1 MAMDFGT
8 LDFAVAFNRQTAFP
22 LDAKSYF
29 ESYASAVA
37 AAQTADEAG
46 SKKSVYYYGQVVS
59 VVENG
64 TAKLYIIQPDKT
76 LKEAGGEIVINEN
89 VFAKDENGELDL
101 LGFAAAT
108 AGAQLVKGS
117 DGKISWVA
125 PSGTTVEGL
134 DTRLTVVEN
143 AINGTGEGET
153 RVPGLVEK
161 VGTLETNLANVYTK
175 EEVNQ
180 KLSSVLNYK
189 GSVDNYSDLPADAVK
204 GDVYNV
210 KNADTVHGVKA
221 GDNVAYDGTSWD
233 VLAGTIEMSG
243 YLTKTE
249 AETTY
254 VAKEEGKTLI
264 SADLIEK
271 LTNMNADGEKNVIN
285 AVSEEFSIDAG
296 TRTLSLATGKITQ
309 DKIAGLA
316 ETLAKKVDAEAGKG
330 LSTNDF
336 TNDLKSKLDA
346 IEAGAQANVIENV
359 SMNGEALVIAEKG
372 VNIPLAT
379 NTTVGVI
386 KGSDVENGVVIDE
399 QGAASVKNLNVG
411 KLVQTDGDWLIL
423 NGGNSTLTVE

>member
-161 VGTLETNLANVYTK
+161 IGTLETNLANVYTK

-285 AVSEEFSIDAG
+285 AVSEEFSIDAE

-316 ETLAKKVDAEAGKG
+316 EALAKKVDAEAGKG

>member
-64 TAKLYIIQPDKT
+64 AAKLYIIQPDKT

-89 VFAKDENGELDL
+89 VFAKDEDGKLDL

-161 VGTLETNLANVYTK
+161 VSTLETGLKNVYTK

-189 GSVDNYSDLPADAVK
+189 GSVDNYSDLPTDAVK

-210 KNADTVHGVKA
+210 KNADATHGVKA
-221 GDNVAYDGTSWD
+221 GDNVAFDGESWD
-233 VLAGTIEMSG
+233 VLAGTVELSG

-249 AETTY
+249 AETIY

-264 SADLIEK
+264 SAELIEK

-285 AVSEEFSIDAG
+285 AVSDEFAIDAE
-296 TRTLSLATGKITQ
+296 TRTLSLATGKIAQ

-316 ETLAKKVDAEAGKG
+316 EALANKVDAEEGKG
-330 LSTNDF
+330 LSANDF
-336 TNDLKSKLDA
+336 TDELKAKLDA
-346 IEAGAQANVIENV
+346 IEAGAQVNVIENV

-379 NTTVGVI
+379 NTTIGVI
-386 KGSDVENGVVIDE
+386 KGSDVENGVVIDAE
-399 QGAASVKNLNVG
+399 GAASVKNLNVE

-423 NGGNSTLTVE
+423 NGGNSTLTV

>member
-1 MAMDFGT
+1 MAMNFGT

-29 ESYASAVA
+29 ESYDSAVA
-37 AAQTADEAG
+37 AAQAADEAG

-89 VFAKDENGELDL
+89 VFAKDENGKLDL

-108 AGAQLVKGS
+108 AGAQLVKGA
-117 DGKISWVA
+117 DGRISWVA

-153 RVPGLVEK
+153 RVPGLIEK

-264 SADLIEK
+264 SAELIEK

-316 ETLAKKVDAEAGKG
+316 KALAKKVDAETGKG

>member
-89 VFAKDENGELDL
+89 VFAKDENGGLDL

-161 VGTLETNLANVYTK
+161 IGTLETNLANVYTK

-316 ETLAKKVDAEAGKG
+316 EALAKKVDAEAGKG

>member
-1 MAMDFGT
+1 MAMNFGT

-29 ESYASAVA
+29 ESYDSAVA
-37 AAQTADEAG
+37 AAQAADEAG

-264 SADLIEK
+264 SAELIEK

-285 AVSEEFSIDAG
+285 AVSEEFSIDAE

-316 ETLAKKVDAEAGKG
+316 EALAKKVDAEAGKG

>member
-1 MAMDFGT
+1 MAMNFGT

-29 ESYASAVA
+29 ESYDSAVA
-37 AAQTADEAG
+37 AAQAADEAG

-285 AVSEEFSIDAG
+285 AVSEEFSIDAE

-316 ETLAKKVDAEAGKG
+316 EALAKKVDAEAGKG

>member
-1 MAMDFGT
+1 MAMNFGT

-29 ESYASAVA
+29 ESYDSAVA
-37 AAQTADEAG
+37 AAQAADEAG

-64 TAKLYIIQPDKT
+64 AAKLYIIQPDKT

-89 VFAKDENGELDL
+89 VFAKDENGKLDL

-210 KNADTVHGVKA
+210 KNADATHGVKA
-221 GDNVAYDGTSWD
+221 GDNVAFDGEAWD
-233 VLAGTIEMSG
+233 VLAGTVELSG

-264 SADLIEK
+264 SAELIEK

-285 AVSEEFSIDAG
+285 AVSDEFAIDAE
-296 TRTLSLATGKITQ
+296 TRTLSLATGKIAQ
-309 DKIAGLA
+309 DKIEGLA
-316 ETLAKKVDAEAGKG
+316 EALANKVNAEEGKG
-330 LSTNDF
+330 LSANDF
-336 TNDLKSKLDA
+336 TNDLKAKLDA
-346 IEAGAQANVIENV
+346 IEAGAQVNVIENV

-386 KGSDVENGVVIDE
+386 KGSDVENGVVINAE
-399 QGAASVKNLNVG
+399 GAASVKNLNVE

-423 NGGNSTLTVE
+423 NGGNSTLTV

>member
-1 MAMDFGT
+1 MAMNFGT

-108 AGAQLVKGS
+108 AGAQLVKGA
-117 DGKISWVA
+117 DGRISWVA

-264 SADLIEK
+264 SAELIEK

-316 ETLAKKVDAEAGKG
+316 EALAKKVDAETGKG

>member
-1 MAMDFGT
+1 MAMNFGT

-29 ESYASAVA
+29 ESYDSAVA
-37 AAQTADEAG
+37 AAQAADEAG

-117 DGKISWVA
+117 DGRISWVA

-161 VGTLETNLANVYTK
+161 IGTLETNLANVYTK

-264 SADLIEK
+264 SAELIEK

-316 ETLAKKVDAEAGKG
+316 EALAKKVDAEAGKG

>member
-117 DGKISWVA
+117 DGRISWVA

-161 VGTLETNLANVYTK
+161 IGTLETNLANVYTK
-175 EEVNQ
+175 KEVNQ

-316 ETLAKKVDAEAGKG
+316 EALAKKVDAEAGKG

>member
-1 MAMDFGT
+1 M
-8 LDFAVAFNRQTAFP
+8 
-22 LDAKSYF
+22 
-29 ESYASAVA
+29 
-37 AAQTADEAG
+37 
-46 SKKSVYYYGQVVS
+46 S

-316 ETLAKKVDAEAGKG
+316 EVLAKKVDAEAGKG

>member
-1 MAMDFGT
+1 MAMNFGT

-89 VFAKDENGELDL
+89 VFAKDENGKLDL

-108 AGAQLVKGS
+108 AGAQLVKGA
-117 DGKISWVA
+117 DGRISWVA

-210 KNADTVHGVKA
+210 KNVDTVHGVKA

-264 SADLIEK
+264 SAELIEK

-316 ETLAKKVDAEAGKG
+316 EALAKKVDAETGKG

>member
-1 MAMDFGT
+1 MAMNFGT

-29 ESYASAVA
+29 ESYDSAVA
-37 AAQTADEAG
+37 AAQAADEAG

-89 VFAKDENGELDL
+89 VFAKDENGKLDL

-108 AGAQLVKGS
+108 AGAQLVKGA
-117 DGKISWVA
+117 DGRISWVA

-161 VGTLETNLANVYTK
+161 IGTLETNLANVYTK

-264 SADLIEK
+264 SAELIEK

-316 ETLAKKVDAEAGKG
+316 EALAKKVDAETGKG

>member
-1 MAMDFGT
+1 MT
-8 LDFAVAFNRQTAFP
+8 
-22 LDAKSYF
+22 
-29 ESYASAVA
+29 
-37 AAQTADEAG
+37 
-46 SKKSVYYYGQVVS
+46 KKDRVQ
-59 VVENG
+59 
-64 TAKLYIIQPDKT
+64 I
-76 LKEAGGEIVINEN
+76 
-89 VFAKDENGELDL
+89 
-101 LGFAAAT
+101 
-108 AGAQLVKGS
+108 
-117 DGKISWVA
+117 
-125 PSGTTVEGL
+125 
-134 DTRLTVVEN
+134 VEN
-143 AINGTGEGET
+143 AINGTAEGET

-161 VGTLETNLANVYTK
+161 IGTLETNLANVYTK

-264 SADLIEK
+264 SAELIEK

-316 ETLAKKVDAEAGKG
+316 EALAKKVDAETGKG

>member
-1 MAMDFGT
+1 MAMNFGT

-29 ESYASAVA
+29 ESYDSAVA
-37 AAQTADEAG
+37 AAQAADEAG

-89 VFAKDENGELDL
+89 VFAKDENGKLDL

-161 VGTLETNLANVYTK
+161 IGTLETNLANVYTK

-264 SADLIEK
+264 SAELIEK

-316 ETLAKKVDAEAGKG
+316 EALAKKVDAETGKG

>member
-1 MAMDFGT
+1 MAMNFGT

-29 ESYASAVA
+29 ESYDSAVA
-37 AAQTADEAG
+37 AAQAADEAG

-89 VFAKDENGELDL
+89 VFAKDENGKLDL

-108 AGAQLVKGS
+108 AGAQLVKGA
-117 DGKISWVA
+117 DGRISWVA

-264 SADLIEK
+264 SAELIEK

-316 ETLAKKVDAEAGKG
+316 EALAKKVDAETGKG

>member
-1 MAMDFGT
+1 MAMNFGT

-117 DGKISWVA
+117 DGRISWVA

-161 VGTLETNLANVYTK
+161 IGTLETNLANVYTK
-175 EEVNQ
+175 KEVNQ

-316 ETLAKKVDAEAGKG
+316 EALAKKVDAEAGKG

>member
-210 KNADTVHGVKA
+210 KNADTVQGVKA

-264 SADLIEK
+264 SAELIEK

-285 AVSEEFSIDAG
+285 AVSEEFSIDAE

-316 ETLAKKVDAEAGKG
+316 EALAKKVDAEAGKG

>member
-64 TAKLYIIQPDKT
+64 AAKLYIIQPDKT
-76 LKEAGGEIVINEN
+76 LKEAGGEIIINEN
-89 VFAKDENGELDL
+89 VFAKDETGKLDL

-117 DGKISWVA
+117 DGKVSWVA

-161 VGTLETNLANVYTK
+161 VSTLETGLKNVYTK

-189 GSVDNYSDLPADAVK
+189 GSVDNYSDLPTDAVK

-210 KNADTVHGVKA
+210 KNADATHGVKA
-221 GDNVAYDGTSWD
+221 GDNVAFDGESWD
-233 VLAGTIEMSG
+233 VLAGTVELSG

-249 AETTY
+249 AETIY

-264 SADLIEK
+264 SAELIEK

-285 AVSEEFSIDAG
+285 AVSDEFAIDTE
-296 TRTLSLATGKITQ
+296 TRTLSLATGKIAQ

-316 ETLAKKVDAEAGKG
+316 EALANKVDAEEGKG
-330 LSTNDF
+330 LSANDF
-336 TNDLKSKLDA
+336 TNELKTKLDA
-346 IEAGAQANVIENV
+346 IEAGAQVNVIENV

-386 KGSDVENGVVIDE
+386 KGSDVENGVVINAE
-399 QGAASVKNLNVG
+399 GAASVKNLNVE

-423 NGGNSTLTVE
+423 NGGNSTLTV

>member
-64 TAKLYIIQPDKT
+64 AAKLYIIQPDKT

-89 VFAKDENGELDL
+89 VFAKDEDGKLDL

-117 DGKISWVA
+117 DGKVSWVA

-161 VGTLETNLANVYTK
+161 VSTLETGLSNVYTK

-210 KNADTVHGVKA
+210 KNADATHGVKA
-221 GDNVAYDGTSWD
+221 GDNVAFDGESWD
-233 VLAGTIEMSG
+233 VLAGTVELSG

-264 SADLIEK
+264 SAELIEK

-285 AVSEEFSIDAG
+285 AVSDEFTIDAE
-296 TRTLSLATGKITQ
+296 TRTLSLATGKIAQ
-309 DKIAGLA
+309 NKIEGLA
-316 ETLAKKVDAEAGKG
+316 EALANKVDAEEGKG
-330 LSTNDF
+330 LSANDF
-336 TNDLKSKLDA
+336 TNELKAKLDA
-346 IEAGAQANVIENV
+346 IEAGAQVNVIENV

-379 NTTVGVI
+379 NTTIGVI
-386 KGSDVENGVVIDE
+386 KGSDVENGVVIDAE
-399 QGAASVKNLNVG
+399 GAASVKNLNVE

-423 NGGNSTLTVE
+423 NGGNSTLTV

>member
-117 DGKISWVA
+117 DGRISWVA

-316 ETLAKKVDAEAGKG
+316 EALAKKVDAEAGKG

>member
-316 ETLAKKVDAEAGKG
+316 EALAKKVDAEAGKG

-346 IEAGAQANVIENV
+346 IEAGAQANVIETV

>member
-189 GSVDNYSDLPADAVK
+189 GSVDNYSDLPVDAVK

-264 SADLIEK
+264 SAELIEK

-285 AVSEEFSIDAG
+285 AVSEEFSIDAE

-316 ETLAKKVDAEAGKG
+316 EALAKKVDAEAGKG

>member
-1 MAMDFGT
+1 MAMNFGT

-29 ESYASAVA
+29 ESYDSAVA
-37 AAQTADEAG
+37 AAQAADEAG

-89 VFAKDENGELDL
+89 VFAKDENGKLDL

-108 AGAQLVKGS
+108 AGAQLVKGA
-117 DGKISWVA
+117 DGRISWVA

-210 KNADTVHGVKA
+210 KNADTGHGVKA

-243 YLTKTE
+243 YLTKAE

-264 SADLIEK
+264 SAELIEK

-316 ETLAKKVDAEAGKG
+316 EALAKKVDAETGKG

>member
-89 VFAKDENGELDL
+89 VFAKDENGKLDL

-117 DGKISWVA
+117 DGRISWVA

-161 VGTLETNLANVYTK
+161 IGTLETNLANVYTK

-264 SADLIEK
+264 SAELIEK

-285 AVSEEFSIDAG
+285 AVSEEFSIDAE

-316 ETLAKKVDAEAGKG
+316 EALAKKVDAEAGKG

-423 NGGNSTLTVE
+423 NGGNSTLKIE

>member
-117 DGKISWVA
+117 DGRISWVA

-189 GSVDNYSDLPADAVK
+189 GSVDNYSDLPTDAVK

-316 ETLAKKVDAEAGKG
+316 EALAKKVDAEAGKG

-359 SMNGEALVIAEKG
+359 SMNGEALVIAGKG

>member
-1 MAMDFGT
+1 MAMNFGT

-89 VFAKDENGELDL
+89 VFAKDENGKLDL

-108 AGAQLVKGS
+108 AGAQLVKGA
-117 DGKISWVA
+117 DGRISWVA

-153 RVPGLVEK
+153 RVPGLIEK

-264 SADLIEK
+264 SAELIEK

-285 AVSEEFSIDAG
+285 AVSEEFSMDAG

-316 ETLAKKVDAEAGKG
+316 EALAKKVDAEAGKG

>member
-1 MAMDFGT
+1 MAMNFGT

-76 LKEAGGEIVINEN
+76 LKEAGSEIVINEN
-89 VFAKDENGELDL
+89 VFAKDENGKLDL

-108 AGAQLVKGS
+108 AGAQLVKGA
-117 DGKISWVA
+117 DGRISWVA

-210 KNADTVHGVKA
+210 KNVDTVHGVKA

-264 SADLIEK
+264 SAELIEK

-316 ETLAKKVDAEAGKG
+316 EALAKKVDAETGKG

>member
-1 MAMDFGT
+1 MAMNFGT

-29 ESYASAVA
+29 ESYDSAVA
-37 AAQTADEAG
+37 AAQAADEAG

-89 VFAKDENGELDL
+89 VFAKDENGKLDL

-108 AGAQLVKGS
+108 AGAQLVKGA
-117 DGKISWVA
+117 DGRISWVA

-153 RVPGLVEK
+153 RVPGLIEK

-264 SADLIEK
+264 SAELIEK

-285 AVSEEFSIDAG
+285 AVSEEFSIDAE

-316 ETLAKKVDAEAGKG
+316 EALAKKVDAEAGKG

>member
-316 ETLAKKVDAEAGKG
+316 EALAKKVDAEAGKG

-379 NTTVGVI
+379 NTIGVI

>member
-316 ETLAKKVDAEAGKG
+316 EALAKKVDAEAGKA

-336 TNDLKSKLDA
+336 TNDIKSKLDA

-386 KGSDVENGVVIDE
+386 KGSDVEYGVVIDE

>member
-89 VFAKDENGELDL
+89 VFAKDENGGLDL

-316 ETLAKKVDAEAGKG
+316 EALAKKVDAEAGKG

>member
-37 AAQTADEAG
+37 AAQTADEERK
-46 SKKSVYYYGQVVS
+46 KKSVYYYGQVVS

-316 ETLAKKVDAEAGKG
+316 EALAKKVDAEAGKG

>member
-64 TAKLYIIQPDKT
+64 AAKLYIIQPDKT

-89 VFAKDENGELDL
+89 VFAKDEDGKLDL

-117 DGKISWVA
+117 DGKVSWVA

-161 VGTLETNLANVYTK
+161 VGALETGLSNVYTK

-189 GSVDNYSDLPADAVK
+189 GSVDNYSDLPTDAVK

-210 KNADTVHGVKA
+210 KNADVTHGVKA
-221 GDNVAYDGTSWD
+221 GDNVAFDGESWD
-233 VLAGTIEMSG
+233 VLAGTVELSG

-264 SADLIEK
+264 SAELIEK

-285 AVSEEFSIDAG
+285 AVSDEFAIDAE
-296 TRTLSLATGKITQ
+296 TRTLSLATGKVAQ
-309 DKIAGLA
+309 DKIEGLA
-316 ETLAKKVDAEAGKG
+316 EALANKVNAEEGKG
-330 LSTNDF
+330 LSANDF
-336 TNDLKSKLDA
+336 TNDLKAKLDA
-346 IEAGAQANVIENV
+346 IEAGAQVNVIENV

-386 KGSDVENGVVIDE
+386 KGSDVENGVVIDAE
-399 QGAASVKNLNVG
+399 GAASVKNLNVE
-411 KLVQTDGDWLIL
+411 KLVQSDGDWLIL
-423 NGGNSTLTVE
+423 NGGNSTLTV

>member
-1 MAMDFGT
+1 MAMNFGT

-29 ESYASAVA
+29 ESYDSAVA
-37 AAQTADEAG
+37 AAQAADEAG

-64 TAKLYIIQPDKT
+64 AAKLYIIQPDKT

-89 VFAKDENGELDL
+89 VFAKDENGKLDL

-316 ETLAKKVDAEAGKG
+316 EALAKKVDAETGKG

-346 IEAGAQANVIENV
+346 IEAGAKANVIENV
-359 SMNGEALVIAEKG
+359 SMNGETLVIAEKG

>member
-316 ETLAKKVDAEAGKG
+316 EVLAKKVDAEAGKG

>member
-210 KNADTVHGVKA
+210 KNADTIHGVKA

-249 AETTY
+249 AETLY

-316 ETLAKKVDAEAGKG
+316 EALAKKVDAEAGKG

-399 QGAASVKNLNVG
+399 QGTASVKNLNVG
-411 KLVQTDGDWLIL
+411 KLVQTDGEWLIL